1 MLTRTL
7 RTLTAALLLTAL
19 VAVGAVG
26 TSQASV
32 AAHRD
37 GAAETT
43 GPMTVARLKVRPI
56 PAVCDFRAARYV
68 DGVHPDSPGT
78 YNSFAAIVGAGDTAG
93 RFNLQTKVG
102 DLTGDGVADGVIVT
116 ACTYGGNSVY
126 FNAFAYRSD
135 GTRIG
140 RLPVE
145 RYVTTAGYNLQYP
158 TASIT
163 NREVRLTVASF
174 RATDAHCC
182 PSITTNLRLRYN
194 GTSFVRVR

>member
-37 GAAETT
+37 GAAEVT

-68 DGVHPDSPGT
+68 DGVHPDSPGP
-78 YNSFAAIVGAGDTAG
+78 YYSFAEIVGAGDTAG
-93 RFNLQTKVG
+93 RFNLQAKVG

-116 ACTYGGNSVY
+116 ACTYGGNWVY

-135 GTRIG
+135 GTRMG

-145 RYVTTAGYNLQYP
+145 SYIASVGFEPTYP
-158 TASIT
+158 TVSIT
-163 NREVRLTVASF
+163 NREARLRVNAY
-174 RATDAHCC
+174 RRGDAHCC
-182 PSITTNLRLRYN
+182 PSITTNLRLRWN
-194 GTSFVRVR
+194 GSRFVRVI

>member
-32 AAHRD
+32 ASHRD
-37 GAAETT
+37 GGAETS
-43 GPMTVARLKVRPI
+43 GPMTVSRLKLRPI
-56 PAVCDFRAARYV
+56 PAVCGFRKARYV
-68 DGVHPDSPGT
+68 NGVHPDSPGP
-78 YNSFAAIVGAGDTAG
+78 YGELAEIVGAGALTG
-93 RFNLQTKVG
+93 RFNLQAKVG

-116 ACTYGGNSVY
+116 ACTTGGNSVY

-145 RYVTTAGYNLQYP
+145 SYVPTAGYNLQYP
-158 TASIT
+158 TASIS
-163 NREVRLTVASF
+163 NREVRLRVLSF
-174 RATDAHCC
+174 RATDPHCC

-194 GTSFVRVR
+194 GSRFVRVL